1 MTPKLRMV
9 NWALPALV
17 ALVAACS
24 GVQTPAMALKE
35 AVEDYTRSMRWG
47 FVEKAGAHIPD
58 NLRAA
63 WIRQRRI
70 AQSMVTIHEYDIRAV
85 EHVVGTE
92 KARVIVLAVWSRP
105 SDPVTHQEMLAQ
117 EWRYRDR
124 NWWMITQYPIK
135 ADEPGQAPVKP
146 TDAL

>member
-1 MTPKLRMV
+1 MTTLRRWSAAV
-9 NWALPALV
+9 LLATQVLV
-17 ALVAACS
+17 SACS
-24 GVQTPAMALKE
+24 GAQTPQMALKE

-70 AQSMVTIHEYDIRAV
+70 AQSMVTVHEYDIRAV

-105 SDPVTHQEMLAQ
+105 SDPVAHNEMLAQ

-124 NWWMITQYPIK
+124 NWWMITQYPVK
-135 ADEPGQAPVKP
+135 ADDPGQEPLKP